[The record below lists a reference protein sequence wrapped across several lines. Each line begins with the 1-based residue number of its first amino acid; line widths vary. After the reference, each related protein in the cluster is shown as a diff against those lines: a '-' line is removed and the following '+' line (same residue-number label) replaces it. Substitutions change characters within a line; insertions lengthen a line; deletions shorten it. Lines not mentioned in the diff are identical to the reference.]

1 MSIANSEQQPAKH
14 HRFAAVVPHIPI
26 SMILLAAAIAV
37 ALLIGSRNNRS
48 PEQVAHLEGPHPFL
62 TQVKASID
70 PLTHW
75 QPRSGQI
82 RITLESTGNANLAD
96 TNISV
101 YFRWRTKSNAAG
113 GWVRTPNLHVVDLQ
127 NAQKLTVA
135 AQVPELPDAPSNG
148 LRSWIAGGGN
158 GVGEFLGLVPVADVW
173 ITAKPNGSTADAVLA
188 DVVESIGVTSVW
200 MALGAALGAI
210 LLLAWFL
217 RGVKPEGLAGSNL
230 CLQIIE
236 TRGGRASLS
245 QFQIVLWMFIG
256 GVWRYLVQTAAPK
269 RRSVLPTSG
278 ACHRVA
284 PDGGRKSGSQQTP
297 QWSKKDFEPS
307 VPTPA
312 FLPQERREFRHSD
325 RVLPL
330 DVRKT
335 TSRVAG
341 RSSRGR
347 PVARARLCRRA
358 CHRANRR
365 RCVVT
370 AEALALDPPEHVGKI
385 DIARTRL

>member
-1 MSIANSEQQPAKH
+1 MSIASSEQQPAKH
-14 HRFAAVVPHIPI
+14 HRFAAAVPHIPI

-37 ALLIGSRNNRS
+37 ALLIESRNNRS

-245 QFQIVLWMFIG
+245 QFQIVLWMFVIG
-256 GVWRYLVQTAAPK
+256 AATAYVMVLSGNLV
-269 RRSVLPTSG
+269 
-278 ACHRVA
+278 
-284 PDGGRKSGSQQTP
+284 
-297 QWSKKDFEPS
+297 
-307 VPTPA
+307 
-312 FLPQERREFRHSD
+312 
-325 RVLPL
+325 PL
-330 DVRKT
+330 T
-335 TSRVAG
+335 EGT
-341 RSSRGR
+341 
-347 PVARARLCRRA
+347 
-358 CHRANRR
+358 
-365 RCVVT
+365 
-370 AEALALDPPEHVGKI
+370 LALLGISGIATLASQIKDSNRADMPEAKAVKDPAA
-385 DIARTRL
+385 ARVFLMSS